1 MTHPRRRPG
10 RPAGRLAAV
19 PQRPVENRIARL
31 LASHSLRGRLAVYL
45 GSPRI
50 RGAVASRLIH
60 ATTRLLLA
68 VLLVAMAL
76 DAAAHPGR
84 TAADGCHYCR
94 TNCDRWNVE
103 ANERHCHGGGS
114 SPTSTTQ
121 TQTQQQPA
129 ACPAST
135 GTWRGIRVAP
145 ECRCTP
151 YDRDDYP
158 YPQSIEAQIAERFGG
173 MVSPYDGTR
182 FASLSDSDIEH
193 IIAVSEAHDSGLC
206 AASAAVRRRF
216 ASDLDNLT
224 LATPELNRYQKR
236 DHDAAEWLPEHNR
249 CWFAATIVA
258 VRREYDLTIDRREA
272 VALDAVLKGCDD

>member
-1 MTHPRRRPG
+1 M
-10 RPAGRLAAV
+10 
-19 PQRPVENRIARL
+19 I
-31 LASHSLRGRLAVYL
+31 
-45 GSPRI
+45 
-50 RGAVASRLIH
+50 
-60 ATTRLLLA
+60 RLLL
-68 VLLVAMAL
+68 VVPLVLLLVAEV
-76 DAAAHPGR
+76 AAHPGR
-84 TAADGCHYCR
+84 TAADGCHFCR

-103 ANERHCHGGGS
+103 ADKRHCHGGGS
-114 SPTSTTQ
+114 SPTATTQ
-121 TQTQQQPA
+121 PQPV

-158 YPQSIEAQIAERFGG
+158 YPQSIEAEIADRLGG

-182 FASLSDSDIEH
+182 FESLRESDIEH
-193 IIAVSEAHDSGLC
+193 VIAVSEAHDSGLC

-224 LATPELNRYQKR
+224 LAAPDLNRYEKR
-236 DHDAAEWLPEHNR
+236 DHDAAEWLPERNR

-258 VRREYDLTIDRREA
+258 VRREYGLTIDRREA
-272 VALDAVLKGCDD
+272 AALDAVLKGCED